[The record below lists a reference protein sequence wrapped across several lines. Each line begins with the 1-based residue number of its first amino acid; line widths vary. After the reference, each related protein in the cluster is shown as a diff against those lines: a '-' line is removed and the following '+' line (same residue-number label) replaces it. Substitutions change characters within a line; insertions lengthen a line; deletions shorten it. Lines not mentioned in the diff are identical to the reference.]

1 MASCQ
6 TSQWGTSSPYV
17 KLTVTENTS
26 SSTATKAV
34 LSWTLQYIASSAA
47 SSSYAK
53 AYTVKIAGEE
63 VASGTYSINGV
74 TGTKTITSGTYE
86 VTKGTAAKSVAFS
99 VSFGFNLTWSGT
111 YKGTLTASGSISV
124 AAKTSYTITY
134 NANGGSGA
142 PSSQTKWYGTNIALS
157 SEKPTRTGYT
167 FKGWGTS
174 STTSTVSYSAG
185 ATYSSNSSIT
195 LYAIWT
201 ASTYT
206 VKFDANGGSGAPSSQ
221 TKTHDVSLTLSSTKP
236 TRTNYTFKGWGTSA
250 SSTTVAYAAGG
261 SYTKNAAIT
270 LYAIWGQSYTK
281 PKVTNFSVARCN
293 SSGTTSETGT
303 YARVTFNWTT
313 SKTVSYI
320 YIEYQIPGASSW
332 SRVTPSV
339 SGTSGSIDTVVGSN
353 GISTESNYSFRITIS
368 DGSGITQTV
377 KTLPGIALPIDFKV
391 NGKGTSVGKPAE
403 YDNLFD
409 VAWASRFGENTY
421 VGESRAWEDG
431 LAGTKLSPSGGIVI
445 QRASGSSPY
454 LDFRFNGTK
463 DTYDARIMHDYSS
476 KYMEFK
482 GAARYSFDNSIYSTK
497 GIGLGTGDSTGKTTL
512 NVACPWADKANH
524 NIITR
529 SSNGLTATFGW
540 NGKHENDDGT
550 TTQFSTVINLNGNTV
565 QCKGSTTWS
574 SDQNLKHDIRDFDEK
589 YDLFYANLKPR
600 SYKYDLGSSGRTHIG
615 YVTQEVEE
623 ALAVAGLSTR
633 EFAGVVIKPIDGREI
648 EEDEN
653 GNVVDIVGSE
663 DNYLLDKGIKEQH
676 NLAYTEFIA
685 LNTYMI
691 QKLTKEN
698 TELKEKV
705 DDLEERLLKF
715 EALAKG

>member
-63 VASGTYSINGV
+63 VASSTYSINGV
-74 TGTKTITSGTYE
+74 TGTKTITSGSVE
-86 VTKGTAAKSVAFS
+86 IDKGTAAKSVAFS

-174 STTSTVSYSAG
+174 SSTSTVSYAAG

-270 LYAIWGQSYTK
+270 LYAIWEQSYTK
-281 PKVTNFSVARCN
+281 PKVTNFSVERCN

-303 YARVTFNWTT
+303 YALVKFNWTT
-313 SKTVSYI
+313 SKTVSSI
-320 YIEYQIPGASSW
+320 YIAYKTTATTSW
-332 SRVTPSV
+332 SQVSV
-339 SGTSGSIDTVVGSN
+339 SGSGTSGTINTVVGSN
-353 GISTESNYSFRITIS
+353 GISTEQSYDIRVTVADVS
-368 DGSGITQTV
+368 GSTQSI

-409 VAWASRFGENTY
+409 VAWASRFSENTY
-421 VGESRAWEDG
+421 VGESKAWEDG
-431 LAGTKLSPSGGIVI
+431 LTGTKLSPSGGIVI

-454 LDFRFNGTK
+454 LDFRFYGTTG
-463 DTYDARIMHDYSS
+463 TYDSRIIHVYDTDTA
-476 KYMEFK
+476 KRYMEFK

-497 GIGLGTGDSTGKTTL
+497 GLGLGVGDTTGKTTL
-512 NVACPWADKANH
+512 NVACPWADSSNH

-529 SSNGLTATFGW
+529 NSDGLTSSFGW
-540 NGKHENDDGT
+540 VGSSSYKTISQLRGQTVKYENSSGT
-550 TTQFSTVINLNGNTV
+550 TTL
-565 QCKGSTTWS
+565 
-574 SDQNLKHDIRDFDEK
+574 SDERLKKDF
-589 YDLFYANLKPR
+589 ANLDGWESFFDALEPCAFRMKN
-600 SYKYDLGSSGRTHIG
+600 GISGRYHLGFKAQQIEKALTDNNLS
-615 YVTQEVEE
+615 TQDFAGFVKMKYTVDEDDPEGSKVYEE
-623 ALAVAGLSTR
+623 AG
-633 EFAGVVIKPIDGREI
+633 IKPGD
-648 EEDEN
+648 DEY
-653 GNVVDIVGSE
+653 GLI
-663 DNYLLDKGIKEQH
+663 
-676 NLAYTEFIA
+676 YTEFTA

-691 QKLTKEN
+691 QKLSKEN
-698 TELKEKV
+698 AELTKKV
-705 DDLEERLLKF
+705 EDLEERLVKL
-715 EALAKG
+715 EALVKG

>member
-74 TGTKTITSGTYE
+74 TGTKTITSGSVE
-86 VTKGTAAKSVAFS
+86 IDKGTAAKSVAFS

-174 STTSTVSYSAG
+174 STTSTVSYAAG

-261 SYTKNAAIT
+261 SYTKNASIT
-270 LYAIWGQSYTK
+270 LYAIWEQSYTK
-281 PKVTNFSVARCN
+281 PKITNFSVERCN

-303 YARVTFNWTT
+303 YALVKFNWTT
-313 SKTVSYI
+313 SKTVSSI
-320 YIEYQIPGASSW
+320 YIAYKTTAATSW
-332 SRVTPSV
+332 SQVSV
-339 SGTSGSIDTVVGSN
+339 SGSGTSGTINTVVGSN
-353 GISTESNYSFRITIS
+353 GISTEQSYDIRVTVADTS
-368 DGSGITQTV
+368 GSTQTI

-409 VAWASRFGENTY
+409 VAWASRFSENTY
-421 VGESRAWEDG
+421 VGETKAWDEAK
-431 LAGTKLSPSGGIVI
+431 AGTKLSPSGGILI
-445 QRASGSSPY
+445 QRKVNESPY
-454 LDFRFNGTK
+454 VDFRFLETASG
-463 DTYDARIMHDYSS
+463 YDSRIIHVKSTG
-476 KYMEFK
+476 YMEFL

-497 GIGLGTGDSTGKTTL
+497 GLGLGTGDSTGKTTL
-512 NVACPWADKANH
+512 NVACPWADSSNH

-529 SSNGLTATFGW
+529 NSDGLTSSFGW
-540 NGKHENDDGT
+540 VGSSSYKTISQLRGQTVKYENSSGT
-550 TTQFSTVINLNGNTV
+550 TTL
-565 QCKGSTTWS
+565 
-574 SDQNLKHDIRDFDEK
+574 SDERLKKDF
-589 YDLFYANLKPR
+589 ANLDGWESFFDALEPCAFRMKN
-600 SYKYDLGSSGRTHIG
+600 GISGRYHLGFKAQQVEKALTDNNLS
-615 YVTQEVEE
+615 TQDFAGFVKMKYTVDEDDPEGSKVYEE
-623 ALAVAGLSTR
+623 AG
-633 EFAGVVIKPIDGREI
+633 IKPGD
-648 EEDEN
+648 DEY
-653 GNVVDIVGSE
+653 GLI
-663 DNYLLDKGIKEQH
+663 
-676 NLAYTEFIA
+676 YTEFTA

-691 QKLTKEN
+691 QKLSKEN
-698 TELKEKV
+698 AELTKKV
-705 DDLEERLLKF
+705 EDLEERLVKL
-715 EALAKG
+715 EALVKG